1 MSRSTLGLAARRPEH
16 RLEPPGHTELP
27 ERAHLTEG
35 MLVLLIP
42 VVKETQVTQKL
53 IGERLHLPA
62 GARIHPD
69 SDHDRRY
76 QLHPPAAKIL
86 SCPHPASVTGCAL
99 IWICA
104 TWWTML

>member
-1 MSRSTLGLAARRPEH
+1 MPSIRPLQGRREAGAVSVEAISWALNLAPV
-16 RLEPPGHTELP
+16 
-27 ERAHLTEG
+27 TEG

-62 GARIHPD
+62 GARIRPD